1 MRIQKEKK
9 NDTSLMT
16 TIWIKKS
23 NAFSTLIYQSW
34 AHRYKKK
41 YMSQKNTF
49 LPLLYQFIEFP
60 TAKF

>member
-1 MRIQKEKK
+1 
-9 NDTSLMT
+9 MT

-34 AHRYKKK
+34 AHRDKKK

-60 TAKF
+60 SAKF